1 MRLNEYPYP
10 SRRRVVLAQNGAVA
24 TGQPLAAAA
33 GLSVLRAG
41 GNAVDAAIATAVALT
56 VVEPTSNGIGGD
68 AFALVWHQGELS
80 ALNGSGVWPARA
92 DARALVAAGAPGTV
106 TLGQPSSGTSRAPA
120 AISARASARAGHTPE
135 PLSALSSP

>member
-1 MRLNEYPYP
+1 MCPQLDLPGSRVGSPEGCYFRMRLNEYPYP
-10 SRRRVVLAQNGAVA
+10 SRRRVVLAQNGAVV

-41 GNAVDAAIATAVALT
+41 GNAVDAAIATAMALT

-80 ALNGSGVWPARA
+80 ALNGSGVWPASA
-92 DARALVAAGAPGTV
+92 DARALVAAG
-106 TLGQPSSGTSRAPA
+106 
-120 AISARASARAGHTPE
+120 
-135 PLSALSSP
+135 